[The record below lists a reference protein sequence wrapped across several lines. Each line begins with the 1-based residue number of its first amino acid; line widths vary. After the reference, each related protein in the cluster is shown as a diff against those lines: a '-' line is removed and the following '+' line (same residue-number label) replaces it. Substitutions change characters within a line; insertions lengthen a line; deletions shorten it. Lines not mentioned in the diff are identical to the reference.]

1 MQCKTVLPH
10 CGHSQLRHMT
20 LRCSLLHHK
29 SPSSWR
35 HTDATLYTVHGQ
47 TYMTFVGI
55 LASIRWVPRNAFFFA
70 VPKTSNTCL
79 SLRPNFSGDSGSSSP
94 ATAVPEISHL
104 TASKQ
109 GAMFH
114 AQKFAT
120 TTQLWSREKS
130 WNSHIKKKTKNIR
143 SSILPLWCFINDW
156 WLLGLLTVLITLT
169 ATVLPPL
176 AALLQSLLKRF
187 LWSIFHHR
195 PQNSSKFLD
204 KGRTGVLHQHKS
216 SAHFSVRV
224 HTNWHHSLQPEGKKQ
239 HPKCNSIMALLC
251 APPSLRFLPEIPSLH
266 SSERAVPCCCQG
278 KLQGQKEFWPWR
290 QVCFSCVAVSLN
302 SLSQSHRSQ
311 D

>member
-1 MQCKTVLPH
+1 MFKQTPNAMQNGSSSLRPQPTQAYDTSTSLQSFAPQHQVEGTRTRH
-10 CGHSQLRHMT
+10 C
-20 LRCSLLHHK
+20 
-29 SPSSWR
+29 
-35 HTDATLYTVHGQ
+35 TLYMDGRIWPL
-47 TYMTFVGI
+47 YTFVGI

-130 WNSHIKKKTKNIR
+130 WNSHIKKKIIR

-204 KGRTGVLHQHKS
+204 KGRTGVLQQHKS

-224 HTNWHHSLQPEGKKQ
+224 HTNWHHSLQPEGKKTA
-239 HPKCNSIMALLC
+239 PKMQFYHGTFVRSSISTF
-251 APPSLRFLPEIPSLH
+251 PPR
-266 SSERAVPCCCQG
+266 
-278 KLQGQKEFWPWR
+278 
-290 QVCFSCVAVSLN
+290 N
-302 SLSQSHRSQ
+302 SQSPQ
-311 D
+311 

>member
-114 AQKFAT
+114 AQNLLQRLSYDQERNLET
-120 TTQLWSREKS
+120 PIL
-130 WNSHIKKKTKNIR
+130 KKKHKILNSASLMLHQWLVTPGSSHSPYNPHSHGPPASGRHFCSRFWSASFGPFFITGPRILR
-143 SSILPLWCFINDW
+143 SSWTKAARESFIS
-156 WLLGLLTVLITLT
+156 TSPVH
-169 ATVLPPL
+169 
-176 AALLQSLLKRF
+176 
-187 LWSIFHHR
+187 IF
-195 PQNSSKFLD
+195 Q
-204 KGRTGVLHQHKS
+204 
-216 SAHFSVRV
+216 
-224 HTNWHHSLQPEGKKQ
+224 
-239 HPKCNSIMALLC
+239 
-251 APPSLRFLPEIPSLH
+251 
-266 SSERAVPCCCQG
+266 
-278 KLQGQKEFWPWR
+278 
-290 QVCFSCVAVSLN
+290 
-302 SLSQSHRSQ
+302 
-311 D
+311 